1 MLSYF
6 VSFYASKTI
15 NWGMAAA
22 LSLLLLTATMALYY
36 IYDRVVGIDRVRL
49 G

>member
-6 VSFYASKTI
+6 IAFYASRTI

-22 LSLLLLTATMALYY
+22 LALMLLAATLVLYAVY
-36 IYDRVVGIDRVRL
+36 QRLVGIDRVRL